1 MRPRHADRIINP
13 QVPAKAVTAADDGH
27 SIEAGPPSAE
37 GGVPVAGAGGE
48 YRIADDVVAAIAGMA
63 AAAVPGVAGLG
74 GSLPLGLSEV
84 LAKRHA
90 TRGVRV
96 EMGTRE
102 AAIDLHL
109 QVRYGVQIPAVA
121 QRVQESVKR
130 SIEAMTGLDVVEVN
144 VYVQGLDSGG
154 PTDAAPARDPQG
166 AV

>member
-1 MRPRHADRIINP
+1 MA
-13 QVPAKAVTAADDGH
+13 AADDGH
-27 SIEAGPPSAE
+27 GSEVGTPSAE
-37 GGVPVAGAGGE
+37 GGERAAVAGGE

-74 GSLPLGLSEV
+74 GALPLGLSEV
-84 LAKRHA
+84 LGKRHA
-90 TRGVRV
+90 ARGVRV

-102 AAIDLHL
+102 AAVDLHL

-144 VYVQGLDSGG
+144 VYVQGLDPGG
-154 PTDAAPARDPQG
+154 PGDAAPVRDPQG

>member
-1 MRPRHADRIINP
+1 M
-13 QVPAKAVTAADDGH
+13 TAADDRHGETETPPA
-27 SIEAGPPSAE
+27 EAGAQAP
-37 GGVPVAGAGGE
+37 GTVGE

-130 SIEAMTGLDVVEVN
+130 SVESMTGLSVVEVN
-144 VYVQGLDSGG
+144 VYVQGLEAGG
-154 PTDAAPARDPQG
+154 PADAAPAPDPRG